1 MASHYQR
8 QQRKKKTRIET
19 CDWLGC
25 RGDGVD
31 INNIHIYIYIY
42 EYVVI
47 QNMYIYISLSFFVLK
62 SQYCTFKCI
71 SKYSQA
77 LLWVEMDVYVYT

>member
-31 INNIHIYIYIY
+31 INNIHIY

-47 QNMYIYISLSFFVLK
+47 QNMYIYIYL
-62 SQYCTFKCI
+62 
-71 SKYSQA
+71 
-77 LLWVEMDVYVYT
+77 